1 MVQQI
6 RVNSSNENYNNLN
19 DDSRVYDIESNAN
32 IINGVVDSLDSGFI
46 RSSEN
51 VVANFNAWGE
61 NNINISYQGV
71 TLEERNEINI
81 AVDTFINEVKESV
94 ANR

>member
-19 DDSRVYDIESNAN
+19 DDSRVYDIEANAN
-32 IINGVVDSLDSGFI
+32 IINGEVDSIDNGLI
-46 RSSEN
+46 RNSEDI
-51 VVANFNAWGE
+51 VANFNAWGK

-94 ANR
+94 ASR